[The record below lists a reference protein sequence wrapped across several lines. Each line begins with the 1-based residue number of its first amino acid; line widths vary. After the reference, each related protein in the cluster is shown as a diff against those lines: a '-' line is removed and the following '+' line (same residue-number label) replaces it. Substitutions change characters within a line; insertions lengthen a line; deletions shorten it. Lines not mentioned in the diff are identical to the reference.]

1 MVNSL
6 SQKTFGRITNYR
18 VGPKSQQTKECLIAF
33 DNVNSVSLAGKLFGK
48 KLLWKNGKNK
58 FTGKIVGIHGKNGVV
73 RAKFATPVPGQ
84 ALGTIVELV
93 S

>member
-1 MVNSL
+1 VNSL

-18 VGPKSQQTKECLIAF
+18 VGPNSQQTKECLIAF
-33 DNVNSVSLAGKLFGK
+33 DNITSVALGGKLLGQK
-48 KLLWKNGKNK
+48 VIWKNGKNK
-58 FTGKIVGIHGKNGVV
+58 FTGKVVGMHGKNGMV
-73 RAKFATPVPGQ
+73 RVKFANPVPGQ